1 MEHNLPLKIK
11 FKRDDGVSVL
21 TKRSRAEKILYAFM
35 FVIFAV
41 YALTIIYSLFYLFVN
56 SFQDRLTYID
66 NLSSGKPFALPK
78 TLHFSNYKDAVV
90 GMAMVDWY
98 GNKVYL
104 PEMFFNSIWYCAV
117 NIVGTVLMSTFTG
130 YVLAKYRFRGR
141 GVIYALAIFSMTI
154 PVVGNAGAMYKLV
167 ADMGIYDTPIF
178 VIVTSLS
185 GFGVNFLMMYGFFNS
200 ISWSYAEAVFIDGGG
215 HFTVFFKIMLPLAFM
230 PMLTI
235 AIISFIGCWNDYMTV
250 LLYLPDYPTVAAGLQ
265 RSNFLREGNMPAYF
279 AGLVLS
285 VVPVI
290 VVFSCCSD
298 TIMKNFT
305 MGGLKG

>member
-11 FKRDDGVSVL
+11 YRHDDGVAVL
-21 TKRSRAEKILYAFM
+21 TKRSRAEKVLYAFM
-35 FVIFAV
+35 FLVFAL
-41 YALTIIYSLFYLFVN
+41 YALTIIYSLFYLLVN
-56 SFQDRLTYID
+56 SFQDRLAYID
-66 NLSSGKPFALPK
+66 NLASGKPFALPK
-78 TLHFSNYKDAVV
+78 TLHFSNYKDAIV

-104 PEMFFNSIWYCAV
+104 PEMFFNSIWYCAI
-117 NIVGTVLMSTFTG
+117 NIAGTVLMSTFTG

-141 GVIYALAIFSMTI
+141 GVIYTLAIFSMTI

-167 ADMGIYDTPIF
+167 ADMGIYDTPLF

-265 RSNFLREGNMPAYF
+265 RSNFLREGNMPAFF

>member
-1 MEHNLPLKIK
+1 MEHNLPLRIK
-11 FKRDDGVSVL
+11 YKHDDGVAVL
-21 TKRSRAEKILYAFM
+21 TKRSRAEKVLYAFI
-35 FVIFAV
+35 FAVFAV

-66 NLSSGKPFALPK
+66 NLSAGKPFALPK
-78 TLHFSNYKDAVV
+78 TLRFSNYKDAIV

-104 PEMFFNSIWYCAV
+104 PEMFFNSIWYCAI
-117 NIVGTVLMSTFTG
+117 NIAGTVLMSTFTG

-141 GVIYALAIFSMTI
+141 GIIYTFAIFSMTI

>member
-35 FVIFAV
+35 FVVFAV

>member
-11 FKRDDGVSVL
+11 FKRDDGVAVL

-141 GVIYALAIFSMTI
+141 GVIFTLAIFSMTI